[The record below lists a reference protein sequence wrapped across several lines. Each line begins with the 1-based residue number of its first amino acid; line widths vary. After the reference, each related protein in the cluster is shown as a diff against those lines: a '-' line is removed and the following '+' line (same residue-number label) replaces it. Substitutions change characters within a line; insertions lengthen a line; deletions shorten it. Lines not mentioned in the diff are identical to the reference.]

1 MTKFNLLISSWNYRC
16 ANWVYV
22 VLSRVKTLK
31 GLVLCAELDG
41 ESFESIDEDLDRFEE
56 KMRKIEKRLFEQR
69 DEVEA
74 YLDNYETYA

>member
-22 VLSRVKTLK
+22 VLSCVKTLK

-69 DEVEA
+69 NEVEA
-74 YLDNYETYA
+74 YLDDYETYA

>member
-56 KMRKIEKRLFEQR
+56 KMRKTERRLFEQR

-74 YLDNYETYA
+74 YLDDYETYA

>member
-69 DEVEA
+69 NEVEA
-74 YLDNYETYA
+74 YLDDYETYA

>member
-56 KMRKIEKRLFEQR
+56 KMRKTERQLFEQR

-74 YLDNYETYA
+74 YLDDYETYA

>member
-69 DEVEA
+69 DKVEA
-74 YLDNYETYA
+74 YLDDYETYA

>member
-56 KMRKIEKRLFEQR
+56 KMRKTERRLFEQR
-69 DEVEA
+69 DKVEA
-74 YLDNYETYA
+74 YLDDYETYA

>member
-56 KMRKIEKRLFEQR
+56 KMRKTERRLFEQR

>member
-74 YLDNYETYA
+74 YLDDYETYA